1 MARALLVGQLLPSS
15 ILCSLLFWVGVLRFS
30 ISFLDLR
37 RDEDDTADD
46 LDDDDARQAL
56 VLSFL
61 LLFDFLFT
69 FFFKSF
75 LFHTESFRKRIIII
89 TN

>member
-1 MARALLVGQLLPSS
+1 LGSSCLPL
-15 ILCSLLFWVGVLRFS
+15 LCSLLFWVGVLRFS

-46 LDDDDARQAL
+46 LDDDARQAL
-56 VLSFL
+56 VFSFL

-69 FFFKSF
+69 FFLNRFFFIPSHFEK
-75 LFHTESFRKRIIII
+75 ESSS
-89 TN
+89 